1 MSDIDRKLSRD
12 PLYVQYASLPLG
24 DTKPLGG
31 GPASYRTIPRSQTP
45 IDARSLGF
53 ICPTTQ
59 IDMHIARRE
68 GDDGGKPPSEQET
81 REQTP

>member
-1 MSDIDRKLSRD
+1 MTQLTRD
-12 PLYVQYASLPLG
+12 PLYVQYVGLPAG

-45 IDARSLGF
+45 VDARSLGF
-53 ICPTTQ
+53 ICPSTQ

-68 GDDGGKPPSEQET
+68 GDDGGKPPTEKPH